1 VPLFIER
8 TKPVPPIAQ
17 IQSNRYPTAL
27 VLFSHKAKSLSE
39 RSRVQRPSPSHL
51 IWLGRAG
58 KPIQS
63 GEDGRLA
70 AFMLAFGCVHDAMLF
85 VNMVSRLIAL
95 SLTVALGGCATADF
109 TPDVGGPSDSS
120 WQG

>member
-1 VPLFIER
+1 MLHRSDSSARLNTLEYYQSALFQYVPLFIER

-51 IWLGRAG
+51 IWLAG
-58 KPIQS
+58 YRESS
-63 GEDGRLA
+63 GSATGTLSRPCTKLNWPYDLTSGSY
-70 AFMLAFGCVHDAMLF
+70 HF
-85 VNMVSRLIAL
+85 V
-95 SLTVALGGCATADF
+95 F
-109 TPDVGGPSDSS
+109 
-120 WQG
+120 